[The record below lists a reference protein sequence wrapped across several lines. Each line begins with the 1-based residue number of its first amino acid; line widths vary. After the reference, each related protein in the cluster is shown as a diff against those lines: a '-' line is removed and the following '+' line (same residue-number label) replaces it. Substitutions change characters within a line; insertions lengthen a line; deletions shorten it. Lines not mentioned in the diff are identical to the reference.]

1 MVGGAKTMDALKVVL
16 ESSTASFRVPYF
28 PAFQKSLPVP
38 PISTVIG
45 IISCALG
52 ERVRLKGLHFLGYI
66 FTYEGIAFDAW
77 TAHMWDRSAS
87 GEVKYAGTNIITR
100 EVLSNARL
108 TLYLPVKELWK
119 GIFWRPSGILSL
131 GRSEDLAY
139 VEVPPKVVKLEKVSS
154 GEVRGVLLPK
164 ELGGVGQALRLPIYF
179 SWAEP
184 RTPVA
189 TDLFFIIDA
198 HSPTYIKDP
207 QNKWL
212 YKDTETGENV
222 IIYSRDWLLSRLSPN
237 GKEANRRDGCR
248 RDKSK
253 IHGGEP
259 C

>member
-1 MVGGAKTMDALKVVL
+1 MDAIKVVL
-16 ESSTASFRVPYF
+16 RSSTASFRVPYF

-52 ERVRLKGLHFLGYI
+52 ERVKLKGLHFLGYI
-66 FTYEGIAFDAW
+66 FTYEGIACDTW

-87 GEVKYAGTNIITR
+87 GGVKYAGTNIVAR
-100 EVLSNARL
+100 EVFSDARL

-139 VEVPPKVVKLEKVSS
+139 VEVPPKVVKLEKIRS

-164 ELGGVGQALRLPIYF
+164 ELGSVGQALRLPICF
-179 SWAEP
+179 NWAEP

-189 TDLFFIIDA
+189 TDLFFVIDA
-198 HSPTYIKDP
+198 YSPAYIEDP
-207 QNKWL
+207 QGKWL

-222 IIYSRDWLLSRLSPN
+222 IIYPREWLLSRLSPN
-237 GKEANRRDGCR
+237 RKEIDGRDDCR
-248 RDKSK
+248 RNKGK

-259 C
+259 R

>member
-1 MVGGAKTMDALKVVL
+1 MDAIKVIL
-16 ESSTASFRVPYF
+16 RSSTASFRVPYF

-38 PISTVIG
+38 PISSVIG

-52 ERVRLKGLHFLGYI
+52 ERLKLKGLHFLGYI
-66 FTYEGIAFDAW
+66 FTYEGIACDTW

-87 GEVKYAGTNIITR
+87 GGVKYAGTNIIAR
-100 EVLSNARL
+100 EVFSDARL
-108 TLYLPVKELWK
+108 TLYLPVKELWR

-164 ELGGVGQALRLPIYF
+164 ELGSVGQALRLPICF
-179 SWAEP
+179 SCAEP

-189 TDLFFIIDA
+189 TDLFFVIDA
-198 HSPTYIKDP
+198 YSPAYIEDP
-207 QNKWL
+207 QGKWL

-222 IIYSRDWLLSRLSPN
+222 IIYPREWLLSRLSSN
-237 GKEANRRDGCR
+237 GKEIDGRDDCR
-248 RDKSK
+248 RNKGK

-259 C
+259 R

>member
-1 MVGGAKTMDALKVVL
+1 MDALKVVL
-16 ESSTASFRVPYF
+16 KSSTASFRVPYF

-45 IISCALG
+45 ILSCALG
-52 ERVRLKGLHFLGYI
+52 ERVRLQGLHFLGYI
-66 FTYEGIAFDAW
+66 FTYEGIACDTW
-77 TAHMWDRSAS
+77 TAHMWERLAS
-87 GEVKYAGTNIITR
+87 GGVKYAGTNIIPR

-119 GIFWRPSGILSL
+119 GIFWRPSGMLSL

-139 VEVPPKVVKLEKVSS
+139 VEVPPKVVKLEKVSI

-179 SWAEP
+179 GLTKP

-189 TDLFFIIDA
+189 TDLFFVIDA
-198 HSPTYIKDP
+198 HSPVYIEDP
-207 QNKWL
+207 YDMWL

-222 IIYSRDWLLSRLSPN
+222 IIYRREWLLSRLFPN
-237 GKEANRRDGCR
+237 GKEAKGGDDYHR
-248 RDKSK
+248 RDKGEIQRGKPRRASK
-253 IHGGEP
+253 
-259 C
+259 

>member
-1 MVGGAKTMDALKVVL
+1 MDAIKIVLK
-16 ESSTASFRVPYF
+16 SSTASFRVPYF

-66 FTYEGIAFDAW
+66 FTYEGIACDIW

-87 GEVKYAGTNIITR
+87 GGVKYAGTNIITR

-119 GIFWRPSGILSL
+119 GIFWRPTGILSL
-131 GRSEDLAY
+131 GRSDDLAY
-139 VEVPPKVVKLEKVSS
+139 VEVPPKVVKLEKISS

-164 ELGGVGQALRLPIYF
+164 EIGGVGQALRLPIYF
-179 SWAEP
+179 SRAEP
-184 RTPVA
+184 RAPVA

-198 HSPTYIKDP
+198 HSPAYIEDP
-207 QNKWL
+207 QGKWL

-222 IIYSRDWLLSRLSPN
+222 IIYPREWLLSRLSPN
-237 GKEANRRDGCR
+237 GKEVKGHDDCR
-248 RDKSK
+248 RDKGK

-259 C
+259 REAFG

>member
-1 MVGGAKTMDALKVVL
+1 MDVIKVRLK
-16 ESSTASFRVPYF
+16 SSTASFRVPYF

-52 ERVRLKGLHFLGYI
+52 ERVRLQGLHFLGYV
-66 FTYEGIAFDAW
+66 FTYEGIACDIW
-77 TAHMWDRSAS
+77 TAHLWDKSA
-87 GEVKYAGTNIITR
+87 GGGVKYAGTNIITR

-119 GIFWRPSGILSL
+119 GIFWRPSGMLSL

-139 VEVPPKVVKLEKVSS
+139 VEVPPKVVKLEKVSG

-179 SWAEP
+179 SPAKP
-184 RTPVA
+184 RMPAA

-198 HSPTYIKDP
+198 HSPAYIEDP
-207 QNKWL
+207 QGKWL
-212 YKDTETGENV
+212 YKDTETGENI
-222 IIYSRDWLLSRLSPN
+222 IIYSREWLLSHLYSSGR
-237 GKEANRRDGCR
+237 GEGDCHGRIKG
-248 RDKSK
+248 K
-253 IHGGEP
+253 IHGEESSRASE
-259 C
+259 